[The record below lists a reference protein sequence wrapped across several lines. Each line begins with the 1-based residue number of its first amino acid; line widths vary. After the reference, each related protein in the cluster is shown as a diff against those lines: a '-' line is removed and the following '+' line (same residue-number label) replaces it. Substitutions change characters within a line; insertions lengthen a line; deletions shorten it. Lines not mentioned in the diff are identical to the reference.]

1 MPRSVLARDV
11 VVGVSSL
18 VVIGAVTASLRLLPG
33 VSPTTAALVLLLVVL
48 GVATMA
54 RLRIAV
60 IVSVLATL
68 TLNFFFLP
76 PIGAF
81 TIADPQH
88 PIALLVFVLVAVVAS
103 NLSASALLRQKAELA
118 ETLLASLSHDLRT
131 PSTVIKVAVENL
143 RGDLPGRP
151 ACTGRGGDR
160 RARSVD
166 TAGPGSPRDGTHRRG
181 RDPDRTAVGRSR
193 RRGRCRCRPRQT
205 RAAGACLACRS
216 GQGQRGRDRS
226 ARRVGGAVAVARERG
241 AVFASHGEILVRARV
256 ESDGLH
262 IAVTDQGPGLDP
274 QELDRIFERFY
285 RGRAS
290 RHAASGTGMGLSI
303 ARGLVAAVGGRVWA
317 ENVPGAGA
325 RFTLVVPGATRV
337 VTAAH

>member
-1 MPRSVLARDV
+1 MAARDV
-11 VVGVSSL
+11 VVGVGSL
-18 VVIGAVTASLRLLPG
+18 AVIGAVTASLRLLPG

-54 RLRIAV
+54 RLRIA
-60 IVSVLATL
+60 ILVSVLATL

-88 PIALLVFVLVAVVAS
+88 SIALLAFVLVAVVAS

-118 ETLLASLSHDLRT
+118 ETLLTSLSHDVRT
-131 PSTVIKVAVENL
+131 PLTVVRTAVENL
-143 RGDLPGRP
+143 RDDLSMV
-151 ACTGRGGDR
+151 DR
-160 RARSVD
+160 RVQAAAAIVELDRLIRLFQDLLEMARIDAAAIRTERQWVAAADVVDAAAAHVRHALQAHALRVDVDRDSAVEIDPRLVSV
-166 TAGPGSPRDGTHRRG
+166 ALSQLLENAALYSP
-181 RDPDRTAVGRSR
+181 A
-193 RRGRCRCRPRQT
+193 
-205 RAAGACLACRS
+205 
-216 GQGQRGRDRS
+216 
-226 ARRVGGAVAVARERG
+226 
-241 AVFASHGEILVRARV
+241 HGEILVRARV
-256 ESDGLH
+256 KPDGLH

-274 QELDRIFERFY
+274 LELDRIFERFY

-290 RHAASGTGMGLSI
+290 RQAVSGTGMGLSI

-325 RFTLVVPGATRV
+325 KFTLVVPGATRAV
-337 VTAAH
+337 RAAH